1 MRQYLDHKKR
11 TLEKV
16 VCNQCGR
23 ELKLENG
30 IVQEGVFQGEARW
43 GYFSGKDGEKHLFDL
58 CEACY
63 ERLAGGFLIPV
74 TVEDETELL

>member
-1 MRQYLDHKKR
+1 MRRYLDHHKR

-30 IVQEGVFQGEARW
+30 IVQEGVFRGEARW
-43 GYFSGKDGEKHLFDL
+43 GYFSEKDGQRHLFDL
-58 CEACY
+58 CETCY
-63 ERLAGGFLIPV
+63 DRLTGNFRIPV
-74 TVEDETELL
+74 TTEEETELL

>member
-1 MRQYLDHKKR
+1 MRWYLEPDKR
-11 TLEKV
+11 TVEKI

-30 IVQEGVFQGEARW
+30 IVQEGVFKGEARW
-43 GYFSGKDGEKHLFDL
+43 GYFSGKDGETHTFDL

-63 ERLAGGFLIPV
+63 DRLIRSFQIPAA
-74 TVEDETELL
+74 VEEDTELL